1 MYNTTNITIDSIINN
16 ISTTSSIVPD
26 EINSVYTEPA
36 SASIDEL
43 IYGLHEILQGVSP
56 TCRQAATLFL
66 SGFFVVGVLLI
77 IPALMQT
84 AAAYVWAAQVRR
96 ESVTPTQLQQC
107 KTNKPNTNS
116 VNVQRQA
123 TKRRLPKQDR
133 TLFLYRILAC
143 TGSLLVLIFSTL
155 PQLVIAV
162 AKPPIP
168 DSIDKRWGWCHAFV
182 YADHVTRCFASYLIV
197 VPFLLLFWNFLFSEI
212 IPRHHLI
219 MRNVFEVILKS
230 SIFIA
235 LFSLCMPIPMVIR
248 QYEKVCPSKNFCTCG
263 PTIHGVATFL
273 YYDFVITRIV
283 PAVFIIF
290 ISIGFL
296 RWLPRED
303 YGVFYEPAI
312 YLALTIPVV
321 LCEVIIHIF
330 HRAHIIKKLANVNFC
345 NFMLLSYSLYHTSFS
360 CTFVLATLRSM
371 LSEIQEERRKRS
383 MLFYDENV
391 DSAQQSGGVRASS
404 SSRRNKN
411 LVNSGVG
418 KANNTKDQMH
428 GTKRRT
434 NLIHG
439 LQKQF
444 SVAYRWKPDFTDEE
458 TDFIAGQMEELSM
471 DQSTNQNTFNNS
483 NNNDPNLL
491 DINMLNETGEQ
502 CTDDA
507 MLHYAILQRSAS
519 LKRKEQEK
527 RTKPHIDPSHG
538 GNMRSPDFQHRQP
551 RQQRIPNYTGSNRI
565 A

>member
-1 MYNTTNITIDSIINN
+1 MSVNLHIKCFFKNKISVILTENQNIHSHHQLTT
-16 ISTTSSIVPD
+16 
-26 EINSVYTEPA
+26 VY
-36 SASIDEL
+36 
-43 IYGLHEILQGVSP
+43 
-56 TCRQAATLFL
+56 FL
-66 SGFFVVGVLLI
+66 SFLSLVI

-96 ESVTPTQLQQC
+96 ESVTPTQLQQY

-116 VNVQRQA
+116 INAQRQGR
-123 TKRRLPKQDR
+123 KRRLPKQDR

-182 YADHVTRCFASYLIV
+182 YADHVTRCFAT
-197 VPFLLLFWNFLFSEI
+197 
-212 IPRHHLI
+212 
-219 MRNVFEVILKS
+219 
-230 SIFIA
+230 

-321 LCEVIIHIF
+321 LCEIIIHIF

-371 LSEIQEERRKRS
+371 LSEIQEERRKRRGGG
-383 MLFYDENV
+383 
-391 DSAQQSGGVRASS
+391 GGVRSPPPSS
-404 SSRRNKN
+404 TSSASRRNKT
-411 LVNSGVG
+411 LVNSEAG
-418 KANNTKDQMH
+418 KANSTKDQMH

-458 TDFIAGQMEELSM
+458 TDFIAGQIEESSM

-483 NNNDPNLL
+483 QINNNNNNSNDPNLL
-491 DINMLNETGEQ
+491 DVNMSNETGEQ

-527 RTKPHIDPSHG
+527 RTKPHLDPSHR

-551 RQQRIPNYTGSNRI
+551 KQQRIPNYYTGGSNRI

>member
-1 MYNTTNITIDSIINN
+1 MSSSRNTF
-16 ISTTSSIVPD
+16 
-26 EINSVYTEPA
+26 
-36 SASIDEL
+36 L
-43 IYGLHEILQGVSP
+43 IRI
-56 TCRQAATLFL
+56 
-66 SGFFVVGVLLI
+66 FVVGVLLI

-96 ESVTPTQLQQC
+96 ESVTPTQLQQY

-116 VNVQRQA
+116 INAQRQGR
-123 TKRRLPKQDR
+123 KRRLPKQDR

-321 LCEVIIHIF
+321 LCEIIIHIF

-391 DSAQQSGGVRASS
+391 DTGQQSGGGGGGVRSPPPSS
-404 SSRRNKN
+404 SSSASRRNKT
-411 LVNSGVG
+411 LVNSETG
-418 KANNTKDQMH
+418 KANSTKDQMH

-458 TDFIAGQMEELSM
+458 TDFIAGQIEESSM

-483 NNNDPNLL
+483 QINNNNNNNNSNDPNLL
-491 DINMLNETGEQ
+491 DVNMSNETGEQ

-519 LKRKEQEK
+519 LKRKNK
-527 RTKPHIDPSHG
+527 RNVQNPI
-538 GNMRSPDFQHRQP
+538 
-551 RQQRIPNYTGSNRI
+551 
-565 A
+565 

>member
-1 MYNTTNITIDSIINN
+1 MSNNINITTTDTVDNN
-16 ISTTSSIVPD
+16 NNNTSSSSSSNEMKLD
-26 EINSVYTEPA
+26 KHMQTT
-36 SASIDEL
+36 ASIDEL
-43 IYGLHEILQGVSP
+43 IYGLYHITMEISP

-84 AAAYVWAAQVRR
+84 AAAYVWAAQIRR
-96 ESVTPTQLQQC
+96 ESVTPTQLQQS
-107 KTNKPNTNS
+107 KKNQSISKNNNKI
-116 VNVQRQA
+116 QKQI
-123 TKRRLPKQDR
+123 KKHRLPKQDR

-143 TGSLLVLIFSTL
+143 TASLLVLIFSTL
-155 PQLVIAV
+155 PQLVIVV
-162 AKPPIP
+162 AKPQIA

-197 VPFLLLFWNFLFSEI
+197 IPFFLLFWNFLFSEI
-212 IPRHHLI
+212 LPHHHFI
-219 MRNVFEVILKS
+219 MRNVFGVILKS
-230 SIFIA
+230 SIIIA
-235 LFSLCMPIPMVIR
+235 LFSLCIPIPIVVR
-248 QYEKVCPSKNFCTCG
+248 QYEKMCTSNKICLCG
-263 PTIHGVATFL
+263 PTMHGIATFI
-273 YYDFVITRIV
+273 YYDFVVTRII
-283 PAVFIIF
+283 PAIFVIF

-312 YLALTIPVV
+312 FLAFMIPHV

-330 HRAHIIKKLANVNFC
+330 HRAHIINKLINVNFS
-345 NFMLLSYSLYHTSFS
+345 NFMLLSYALYHMSFS

-383 MLFYDENV
+383 MLLYDETI
-391 DSAQQSGGVRASS
+391 DTSKQPSTS
-404 SSRRNKN
+404 RNKTIRIAGDN
-411 LVNSGVG
+411 NNNN
-418 KANNTKDQMH
+418 NNTNQMH

-458 TDFIAGQMEELSM
+458 TGFISGQIDELSM
-471 DQSTNQNTFNNS
+471 EQSTNQNISSINENES
-483 NNNDPNLL
+483 NLS
-491 DINMLNETGEQ
+491 DIQNETNEK

-519 LKRKEQEK
+519 LKRKEQEQ
-527 RTKPHIDPSHG
+527 RIKPQTHTSYSIIRKLNSQQCQ
-538 GNMRSPDFQHRQP
+538 SLQQQ
-551 RQQRIPNYTGSNRI
+551 QQRTILYPINNQLS
-565 A
+565 